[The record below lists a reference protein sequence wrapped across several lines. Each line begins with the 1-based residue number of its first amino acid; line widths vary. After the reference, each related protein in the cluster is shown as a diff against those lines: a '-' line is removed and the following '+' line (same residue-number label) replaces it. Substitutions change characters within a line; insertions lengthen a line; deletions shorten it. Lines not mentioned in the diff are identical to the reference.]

1 MEFIQ
6 FNCQGCEVK
15 AAAALIASARLW
27 FGALR
32 NDLMFGPNGG
42 GSAGDQP
49 YCIAVIAFRQDA
61 TSSKLKQCHMEVE
74 CGVMRL
80 AKTGAGDREQDADMI
95 QSSLSGLEIT
105 KYISDVI
112 PVQEGT
118 ALATVGM
125 SLKMLESL
133 GCPTWRELSQKRED
147 VVQRLLEGQADSLAG
162 KSVEEVQAEIA
173 KMLLGHES

>member
-1 MEFIQ
+1 MWACR

-15 AAAALIASARLW
+15 AAAALIASARMW

-32 NDLMFGPNGG
+32 NDLMFGGT
-42 GSAGDQP
+42 AGDQP

-74 CGVMRL
+74 CGVMHL
-80 AKTGAGDREQDADMI
+80 AKTGAGDHDRDADLI
-95 QSSLSGLEIT
+95 QSSLSGLELT

-133 GCPTWRELSQKRED
+133 GCPTWRELNRKRED
-147 VVQRLLEGQADSLAG
+147 VVQHLMEGQKDSLAN
-162 KSVEEVQAEIA
+162 KRVEEVQAEIA
-173 KMLLGHES
+173 KLLLGHES